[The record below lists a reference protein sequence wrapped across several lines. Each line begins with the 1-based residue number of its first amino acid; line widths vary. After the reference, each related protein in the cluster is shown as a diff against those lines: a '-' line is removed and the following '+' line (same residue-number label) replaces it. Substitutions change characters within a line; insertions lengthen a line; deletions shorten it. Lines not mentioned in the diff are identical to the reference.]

1 MTALRVG
8 TAKSASGTTGSLASR
23 TARRRASRSARMAGC
38 PAAPARTVV
47 ADSPAATDEAA
58 ATVSVVPGIARYHM
72 TDCILIRFLSA
83 EDLQTMT
90 RQAAEA
96 SGCVPCRACRPEKSP
111 ADA

>member
-1 MTALRVG
+1 VSSKA
-8 TAKSASGTTGSLASR
+8 A
-23 TARRRASRSARMAGC
+23 TARPADREAAPA
-38 PAAPARTVV
+38 PEPAPAPAPAAAPARTVV